1 MTASESGVLGM
12 PDAELLARSD
22 IDGRVVV
29 SHDGAFLRLHHRQ
42 QYAGIVY
49 AEQGT
54 RTIGQLVAGLVL
66 IYEILE
72 PSEMIGRV
80 EFL

>member
-29 SHDGAFLRLHHRQ
+29 SHDGDFLRLHHRQ
-42 QYAGIVY
+42 QHAGIVY

-54 RTIGQLVAGLVL
+54 RTNWATGGGPGANLRDIGAK
-66 IYEILE
+66 
-72 PSEMIGRV
+72 
-80 EFL
+80 